1 MSGRLPVQHAYTGI
15 SPTYSYSRGMHDL
28 QCASPKPRS
37 ARRLDQHVVS
47 AAQPSPCTSVV
58 IGGAI
63 GWNACTDQLA
73 PATLLVP
80 ACRSCVLREKTIY
93 IQLLRAQANSGVC
106 PQHAQAAM
114 WGRMNLHI
122 QPPFYLIQACRLN
135 LPWDLVCCLTA
146 VRVHAAKLLFAY
158 CSQRYKGLDVRC
170 YEVIQA

>member
-1 MSGRLPVQHAYTGI
+1 MQHVYTGI
-15 SPTYSYSRGMHDL
+15 SPTYCYSRGMHDL

-58 IGGAI
+58 IGGAM

-73 PATLLVP
+73 LATLLVP

-93 IQLLRAQANSGVC
+93 IQMLRAQANSGVC

-114 WGRMNLHI
+114 WRILGCTCTAAVLPHPSVPAESALGSCLH
-122 QPPFYLIQACRLN
+122 
-135 LPWDLVCCLTA
+135 CCLTA
-146 VRVHAAKLLFAY
+146 VRVHAAELLFAN
-158 CSQRYKGLDVRC
+158 CSQRYNGLDIRC
-170 YEVIQA
+170 YEVIQAY